1 MNKELI
7 IMQQLEYKP
16 KTNCLSLTLKRDS
29 KITIKNI
36 AKTSS
41 RIIIKTFLYA
51 LVLTFANVIV

>member
-1 MNKELI
+1 
-7 IMQQLEYKP
+7 MQQLEYKP

-29 KITIKNI
+29 KITVKSI

-51 LVLTFANVIV
+51 LLLTFANVIV